1 MHRLCASCILP
12 VFHVYIL
19 SVFHVYILSV
29 FHVYILLVFHIH
41 FQYFSTGVLI
51 IGPVS
56 ISVCFLFPSS
66 RCASPVLSIFLPNIH
81 SAVAPTMFK
90 YCLCAAHQNILQL
103 MWVYNTVCCCYK
115 KVFMKRFLRIFC
127 VGTVA
132 YPTHGNSKWINV
144 NITIGYKLKLS

>member
-1 MHRLCASCILP
+1 MHRLCASC
-12 VFHVYIL
+12 IL

-90 YCLCAAHQNILQL
+90 YCMYAAHQNILQC
-103 MWVYNTVCCCYK
+103 MWVCSVCCCYK

-144 NITIGYKLKLS
+144 NITIGYKLKLSKRICIFEA